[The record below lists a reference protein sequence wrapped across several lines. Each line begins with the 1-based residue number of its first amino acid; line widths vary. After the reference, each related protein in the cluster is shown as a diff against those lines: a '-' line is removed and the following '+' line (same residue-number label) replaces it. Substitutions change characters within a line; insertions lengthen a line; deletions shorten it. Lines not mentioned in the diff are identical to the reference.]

1 MQLKNI
7 IETYEDNLL
16 TSFGG
21 GEEGKSKKILMGK
34 SSKYLGIKENALDL
48 ILKGQSCKDS

>member
-48 ILKGQSCKDS
+48 ILKGQSCKDG